1 MSLSGFILRMQMIL
15 AISRH
20 FTLQIFPKANPST
33 VVLKASRS
41 HRVTR
46 MNAVK
51 QYKESNT
58 KNIQITVI

>member
-33 VVLKASRS
+33 VVLGLAL

>member
-1 MSLSGFILRMQMIL
+1 MQMIL

-58 KNIQITVI
+58 KDIQITVI